1 LSRPKL
7 ALLVLLALSLFAVP
21 TVANAATLAVDD
33 DGAQCPAAQFATIQ
47 AAVDAAAP
55 GDTVAV
61 CPGVYVEGTGAVGT
75 DALTIEKSL
84 TIKGAGADLV
94 SIEPARSTPTGG
106 QIAETPMD
114 IRDKK
119 GDIVLAAGAPTAPI
133 NVSISGVTVD
143 GNGVFA
149 KAGIVYLDA
158 EGALV
163 RDRVRGIATSITNTA
178 YELPGGYRNGEY
190 GYGIAQVTAA
200 SGVTGAAPRPLL
212 IDHTRVEEYNK
223 LGILID
229 GGTGSAL
236 PVVPSGVVNAG
247 TLEADQV
254 VGRVECLPFNTPL
267 PPPYVLGGTGATP
280 TNELP
285 GNCTTV
291 GLTTTGPT
299 FGQDGV
305 RVAGGATVA
314 INDSTISQNLV
325 NGETAP
331 AYGVETNNANLAMGA
346 GVRLLGAGASTVSHS
361 NVTDNAYGVLN
372 LNAAGDAAATAN
384 PVEALNDW
392 WGLAVKATSN
402 VGPAISPTI
411 NPAYQEN
418 PVNGTAGPEGSDA
431 VHFLPFRNGSESD
444 PDAGEWPVIYA
455 PLPVDD
461 APPTISLA
469 TDKHDYDRGE
479 TVQLTATAADDFGV
493 TSITFYDGN
502 TELATVTPP
511 ADTATLTIPADAA
524 CGSTATLSAVATDFL
539 GQTGSG
545 SSEIAVAGTGAC
557 GKEEEKGH
565 EEEKG
570 KEEGP
575 KGSGGSPP
583 PPPPPAPGAPT
594 VKLSAP
600 GQIGASGATVS
611 ATATADTAAGASV
624 AKVEFFLGNELLC
637 TDTAAPYKCK
647 VLPTGAEVGKQA
659 LRAVVTDSAK
669 QTATAEQ
676 KVTIAKFAPTAMP
689 IKATVG
695 KAAKGKVAR
704 LLSGSLK
711 LPARVTAA
719 EACTS
724 GSVTV
729 SVERGGKT
737 VLPPTQV
744 SLHRDCTWKL
754 RFTAVSGSNSKFL
767 ATAKFGGNA
776 VLKPASTG
784 RRFH

>member
-21 TVANAATLAVDD
+21 AVANAATLAVDD

-61 CPGVYVEGTGAVGT
+61 CPGVYVEGTGAVGS
-75 DALTIEKSL
+75 DALTIEKNL

-94 SIEPARSTPTGG
+94 TIEPARSTPTGG

-119 GDIVLAAGAPTAPI
+119 GDIVLAAGQPTAPI
-133 NVSISGVTVD
+133 AVSISGVTVD

-158 EGALV
+158 EGVLV
-163 RDRVRGIATSITNTA
+163 RDRVTGIATSISNFA
-178 YELPGGYRNGEY
+178 EALPGGYRSNEY
-190 GYGIAQVTAA
+190 GYGVAQVTAA
-200 SGVTGAAPRPLL
+200 SGVTGAAPRPLV
-212 IDHTRVEEYNK
+212 IDHTRVDSYNK

-229 GGTGSAL
+229 GGTTSSL
-236 PVVPSGVVNAG
+236 PVQPSGVVNEG
-247 TLEADQV
+247 QLEADQV
-254 VGRVECLPFNTPL
+254 VGRVECLPFNTPK
-267 PPPYVLGGTGATP
+267 PPPYVLGGAGATP
-280 TNELP
+280 ENELP
-285 GNCTTV
+285 GNCSTVKPTTV
-291 GLTTTGPT
+291 GATT

-305 RVAGGATVA
+305 RVAAGAKVS

-325 NGETAP
+325 NGEEAPVYSFTEVVTEGKVKKVVVVPSTAH
-331 AYGVETNNANLAMGA
+331 NANLSMAA
-346 GVRLLGAGASTVSHS
+346 GVRLLGAGASTITNS
-361 NVTDNAYGVLN
+361 NVTDNGYGVIN
-372 LNAAGDAAATAN
+372 LNAAGDAPATAN
-384 PVEALNDW
+384 PVEALGDW
-392 WGLAVKATSN
+392 WGLWTEATAN
-402 VGPAISPTI
+402 TGPAVSPTV
-411 NPAYQEN
+411 NPFAQEN
-418 PVNGTAGPEGSDA
+418 PVNGTANSEGSDA
-431 VHFLPFRNGSESD
+431 VHFLPLRNGSESD

-469 TDKHDYDRGE
+469 TDKHEYNRGE

-502 TELATVTPP
+502 TALATVTPP
-511 ADTATLTIPADAA
+511 AATSTLTIPTDAA
-524 CGSTATLSAVATDFL
+524 CGSTTTLSAVATDFL
-539 GQTGSG
+539 GQTGS
-545 SSEIAVAGTGAC
+545 SSTEIAVACA
-557 GKEEEKGH
+557 KVE
-565 EEEKG
+565 
-570 KEEGP
+570 
-575 KGSGGSPP
+575 PP
-583 PPPPPAPGAPT
+583 PGNPPPAPGPPT
-594 VKLSAP
+594 VKLTAP
-600 GQIGASGATVS
+600 GTIGAGGAKVS
-611 ATATADTAAGASV
+611 AAATADTAAGASV

-637 TDTAAPYKCK
+637 TDSTAPYTCK
-647 VLPTGAEVGKQA
+647 VVPTGAQVGKQS

-669 QTATAEQ
+669 QTASTH
-676 KVTIAKFAPTAMP
+676 KTVTIAKFAPAGMT
-689 IKATVG
+689 IKAKAG
-695 KAAKGKVAR
+695 KAKVGKVAR
-704 LLSGSLK
+704 TMTGSLK

-724 GSVTV
+724 GSVAV
-729 SVERGGKT
+729 RVERGGKT
-737 VLPPTQV
+737 VLPSTQV
-744 SLHRDCTWKL
+744 SLHRDCSWRL
-754 RFTAVSGSNSKFL
+754 RFTATPGNGNFL

>member
-1 LSRPKL
+1 
-7 ALLVLLALSLFAVP
+7 VLLALSLFAVP
-21 TVANAATLAVDD
+21 AVANAATLAVDD
-33 DGAQCPAAQFATIQ
+33 DGAQCPAAQFATVQ

-61 CPGVYVEGTGAVGT
+61 CPGVYVEGTGAVGS

-94 SIEPARSTPTGG
+94 TIEPARSSPTGG

-119 GDIVLAAGAPTAPI
+119 GDIVLAAGAPAAPI
-133 NVSISGVTVD
+133 DVSISGVTVD

-163 RDRVRGIATSITNTA
+163 RDRVTGIATSISNFA
-178 YELPGGYRNGEY
+178 EDLPGGYRSNEY

-200 SGVTGAAPRPLL
+200 HEVPPAAGPRPLV
-212 IDHTRVEEYNK
+212 IDHTRVDSYNK

-229 GGTGSAL
+229 GGTTSSL
-236 PVVPSGVVNAG
+236 PVQPSGVVNEG
-247 TLEADQV
+247 QLEADQV
-254 VGRVECLPFNTPL
+254 VGRVECLPFNTPK
-267 PPPYVLGGTGATP
+267 PPPYVLGGAGATP
-280 TNELP
+280 ENELP
-285 GNCTTV
+285 GNCSTVKPTTV
-291 GLTTTGPT
+291 GATT

-305 RVAGGATVA
+305 RVAAGAKVS

-325 NGETAP
+325 NGEASPVYSYKEKGT
-331 AYGVETNNANLAMGA
+331 VHSLETNNANLSMAA
-346 GVRLLGAGASTVSHS
+346 GVRLFGAGPSTITNS
-361 NVTDNAYGVLN
+361 NVNDNGYGVIN
-372 LNAAGDAAATAN
+372 LNAAGDAPATAT
-384 PVEALNDW
+384 PVEALDDW
-392 WGLAVKATSN
+392 WGLWTEATAN
-402 VGPAISPTI
+402 TGPAVSPTV
-411 NPAYQEN
+411 NPFAQEN
-418 PVNGTAGPEGSDA
+418 PVNGTANSEGSDA
-431 VHFLPFRNGSESD
+431 VHFMPFRNGSESD

-469 TDKHDYDRGE
+469 TDKHEYDRGE

-511 ADTATLTIPADAA
+511 AATATLSIPTDAA
-524 CGSTATLSAVATDFL
+524 CGSTTTLSAVATDFL
-539 GQTGSG
+539 GQTGSS
-545 SSEIAVAGTGAC
+545 SSEIAVACA
-557 GKEEEKGH
+557 KVE
-565 EEEKG
+565 
-570 KEEGP
+570 
-575 KGSGGSPP
+575 PP
-583 PPPPPAPGAPT
+583 PGNPPPAPGPPT

-600 GQIGASGATVS
+600 GTIGAGGAKVS
-611 ATATADTAAGASV
+611 ATATADSGAGASV

-637 TDTAAPYKCK
+637 TDTAAPYTCK
-647 VLPTGAEVGKQA
+647 VVPTGAQVGKQS

-669 QTATAEQ
+669 QTASTHET
-676 KVTIAKFAPTAMP
+676 VTIAKFAPAGMT
-689 IKATVG
+689 IKAKAG

-704 LLSGSLK
+704 ALTGTLT

-724 GSVTV
+724 GSVAV
-729 SVERGGKT
+729 RVERGGKT
-737 VLPPTQV
+737 VLPSTQV
-744 SLHRDCTWKL
+744 SLHRDCSWRL
-754 RFTAVSGSNSKFL
+754 RFTATPGNQKFM

>member
-7 ALLVLLALSLFAVP
+7 ALLVLLTLSLCAIP
-21 TVANAATLAVDD
+21 AVANAATLAVDD
-33 DGAQCPAAQFATIQ
+33 DGVQCPAAQFDTIQ

-61 CPGVYVEGTGAVGT
+61 CPGVYVEGSGAIGT

-94 SIEPARSTPTGG
+94 TIEPARSTPTGG

-119 GDIVLAAGAPTAPI
+119 GDIVLAAGEPTAPI
-133 NVSISGVTVD
+133 DVSISGVTVD
-143 GNGVFA
+143 GDGVFA

-158 EGALV
+158 EGSLV

-178 YELPGGYRNGEY
+178 FELPGGYRNGYENEEEF

-229 GGTGSAL
+229 GGTGSTL
-236 PVVPSGVVNAG
+236 PVESSGVVNAG
-247 TLEADQV
+247 TLEADQI

-267 PPPYVLGGTGATP
+267 PPPYVLGGAGATP
-280 TNELP
+280 TAELP

-291 GLTTTGPT
+291 GLTTSGPT

-305 RVAGGATVA
+305 RVAGGGSVD

-331 AYGVETNNANLAMGA
+331 AYGAETNNASLSLGA
-346 GVRLLGAGASTVSHS
+346 GVRLIGAAPSSITNS
-361 NVTDNAYGVLN
+361 NITDNAYGVLN
-372 LNAAGDAAATAN
+372 LNAAGNAAATAN
-384 PVEALNDW
+384 PVEALDDW

-402 VGPAISPTI
+402 VGPAVSPTI

-418 PVNGTAGPEGSDA
+418 PVNGTADSEGSDA

-461 APPTISLA
+461 APPTISVA
-469 TDKHDYDRGE
+469 TDKHEYDRGE

-502 TELATVTPP
+502 VELATVTPP

-524 CGSTATLSAVATDFL
+524 CGSTSTLSAVATDFL

-545 SSEIAVAGTGAC
+545 SSEIAVACA
-557 GKEEEKGH
+557 KVE
-565 EEEKG
+565 
-570 KEEGP
+570 
-575 KGSGGSPP
+575 PP
-583 PPPPPAPGAPT
+583 PGNPPPAPGRPT
-594 VKLSAP
+594 VKLVAP
-600 GQIGASGATVS
+600 GQIGAAGATVS

-637 TDTAAPYKCK
+637 TDAAAPYTCK
-647 VLPTGAEVGKQA
+647 VVPTGAQVGKQS

-669 QTATAEQ
+669 QTASTH
-676 KVTIAKFAPTAMP
+676 KTVTIAKFAPAGMTM
-689 IKATVG
+689 KAKAG
-695 KAAKGKVAR
+695 KAKMGKLAR
-704 LLSGSLK
+704 TLSGSLK

-719 EACTS
+719 QACTS
-724 GSVTV
+724 GSVAV
-729 SVERGGKT
+729 RVERGGKT
-737 VLPPTQV
+737 VLPSTQV
-744 SLHRDCTWKL
+744 SLHRDCSWRL
-754 RFTAVSGSNSKFL
+754 RFTAASGSGNAGSTKFM

>member
-7 ALLVLLALSLFAVP
+7 ALLVLLTLSLFAVP
-21 TVANAATLAVDD
+21 AVANAATLAVDD
-33 DGAQCPAAQFATIQ
+33 DGAQCPAAQFDTIQ

-61 CPGVYVEGTGAVGT
+61 CPGVYVEGSGAVGT

-94 SIEPARSTPTGG
+94 TIEPARSSPTGG

-119 GDIVLAAGAPTAPI
+119 GDIVLAAGEPTAPI
-133 NVSISGVTVD
+133 DVSISGVTVD
-143 GNGVFA
+143 GDGVFA

-158 EGALV
+158 EGSLV

-178 YELPGGYRNGEY
+178 FELPGGYRNGFENEEEF

-200 SGVTGAAPRPLL
+200 SFVSGAAPRPLL

-229 GGTGSAL
+229 GGTGSTL
-236 PVVPSGVVNAG
+236 PVEPSGVVNAG
-247 TLEADQV
+247 TLEADQI

-267 PPPYVLGGTGATP
+267 PPPYVLGGAGETP
-280 TNELP
+280 TAELP

-291 GLTTTGPT
+291 GLTTSGPT

-305 RVAGGATVA
+305 RVAGGGSVD
-314 INDSTISQNLV
+314 INDSSISQNLV

-331 AYGVETNNANLAMGA
+331 AYGAETNNASLSLGA
-346 GVRLLGAGASTVSHS
+346 GVRLIGAAPSSITNS
-361 NVTDNAYGVLN
+361 NITDNAYGVLN
-372 LNAAGDAAATAN
+372 LNAAGNAAATAN
-384 PVEALNDW
+384 PVEALKDW

-402 VGPAISPTI
+402 VGPAVSPTT

-418 PVNGTAGPEGSDA
+418 PVNGTASSEGSDA

-461 APPTISLA
+461 APPTISVA
-469 TDKHDYDRGE
+469 TDKHEYDRGE

-502 TELATVTPP
+502 VELATVTPP
-511 ADTATLTIPADAA
+511 ADTATLSIPADAA
-524 CGSTATLSAVATDFL
+524 CGSTTTLSAVATDFL

-545 SSEIAVAGTGAC
+545 SSEIAVACA
-557 GKEEEKGH
+557 KVE
-565 EEEKG
+565 
-570 KEEGP
+570 
-575 KGSGGSPP
+575 PP
-583 PPPPPAPGAPT
+583 PGNPPPAPGRPT
-594 VKLSAP
+594 VKLHAP
-600 GQIGASGATVS
+600 GQVGAAGATVS

-637 TDTAAPYKCK
+637 TDTAAPYTCK
-647 VLPTGAEVGKQA
+647 VVPTGAQVGKQS

-669 QTATAEQ
+669 QTASTH
-676 KVTIAKFAPTAMP
+676 KTVTIAKFAPVGMTM
-689 IKATVG
+689 KAKAG
-695 KAAKGKVAR
+695 KAKKGKVAR
-704 LLSGSLK
+704 TLSGSLK

-724 GSVTV
+724 GSVAV
-729 SVERGGKT
+729 RVERAGKT
-737 VLPPTQV
+737 VLPSTQV
-744 SLHRDCTWKL
+744 SLHRDCSWRL
-754 RFTAVSGSNSKFL
+754 RFTAVSGSANAGNQKFM